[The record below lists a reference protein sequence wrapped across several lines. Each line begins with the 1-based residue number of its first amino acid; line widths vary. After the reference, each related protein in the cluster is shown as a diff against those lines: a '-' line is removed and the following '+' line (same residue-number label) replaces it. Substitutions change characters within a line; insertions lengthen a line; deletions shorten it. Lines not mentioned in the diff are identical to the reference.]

1 MNNIDNTKNNNN
13 DDYNNN
19 KVIIIMIVI
28 IKIIHFCIVKDKQLS
43 LSYSLMDLY

>member
-19 KVIIIMIVI
+19 KVIIIRTRIRIMITVS
-28 IKIIHFCIVKDKQLS
+28 QNN
-43 LSYSLMDLY
+43 